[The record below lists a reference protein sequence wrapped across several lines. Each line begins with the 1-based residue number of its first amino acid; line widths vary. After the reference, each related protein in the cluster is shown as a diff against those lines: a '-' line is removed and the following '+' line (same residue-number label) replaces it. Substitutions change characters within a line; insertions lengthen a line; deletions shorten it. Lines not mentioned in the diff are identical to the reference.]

1 MGNSLEMIL
10 ESSEDS
16 NVDDTD
22 KEELSN
28 KLNNSENLQDTF
40 NNKLIKSL
48 EKEEVKEHLNN
59 LFTHNY
65 HLEIKNLKI

>member
-28 KLNNSENLQDTF
+28 KLNNSENLQDTY

-65 HLEIKNLKI
+65 HLEIQNLKI